1 MTSEAR
7 VDLPLFYRLTNH
19 QAISCLSFVGGFI
32 DGAGYAL
39 LYSIFTSAITG
50 NIIAAASDIYV
61 EARGV
66 FPRLMVCIFIGLG
79 AFTATVIS
87 MKLRFASVYT
97 KWETGMILFA
107 LEAVGLFVAMIVGA
121 CLNYPDVDSWQV
133 TLSAV
138 ITSFA
143 MGLQNGAAMVLIP
156 NCPATTAMTGNTI
169 RFFIYGAEA
178 ITFTGASLGLI
189 NLYPAVTGKPKDY
202 EENMKQ
208 YAQELGIKF
217 HLFSSALIPF
227 VVGALAGVPAAR
239 KMGFWSFF
247 APFLVV
253 CFIVWTLYMGNQ
265 QAKQINANNS
275 LEEQDGSVT
284 VSPLQQ
290 EDTGDKF
297 DLESQAVSALQDEHD
312 RDILEGVES
321 SVEDDQGPPGNTEPT
336 LAWGYSLI
344 EDERLSTDRE
354 RRGSTA
360 NV

>member
-1 MTSEAR
+1 MTDAAK
-7 VDLPLFYRLTNH
+7 DFPLFYKLTNH

-66 FPRLMVCIFIGLG
+66 FPRFMVCIFIGLG
-79 AFTATVIS
+79 ALTATVIS
-87 MKLRFASVYT
+87 MKLRFATVFT
-97 KWETGMILFA
+97 KWEMGMILFA
-107 LEAVGLFVAMIVGA
+107 LEAVVLFIAMVVGA
-121 CLNYPDVDSWQV
+121 CLTYPNVDSWQV

-156 NCPATTAMTGNTI
+156 NCPATTAMTGNTV

-178 ITFTGASLGLI
+178 MTFAGASLGLI
-189 NLYPAVTGKPKDY
+189 NLFPAVSGKPKDY
-202 EENMKQ
+202 EDTMKQ

-227 VVGALAGVPAAR
+227 VIGALAGVPAAR

-253 CFIVWTLYMGNQ
+253 CFIVWTLYMGNE
-265 QAKQINANNS
+265 QAKQTKANNE
-275 LEEQDGSVT
+275 LGEQDGSVI

-290 EDTGDKF
+290 DDTGDKF
-297 DLESQAVSALQDEHD
+297 DLESQTVNVSQDGHD
-312 RDILEGVES
+312 SELREGIES
-321 SVEDDQGPPGNTEPT
+321 SAEDDQGPQGNSEPT

-344 EDERLSTDRE
+344 EDERMSTNQE
-354 RRGSTA
+354 RRGSA
-360 NV
+360 KNV

>member
-1 MTSEAR
+1 MTDTSK
-7 VDLPLFYRLTNH
+7 DLPLFYRLTNH

-66 FPRLMVCIFIGLG
+66 FPRFMVCIFIGLG
-79 AFTATVIS
+79 ALTATIIS
-87 MKLRFASVYT
+87 MKLRFATVYT
-97 KWETGMILFA
+97 KWEMGMILFA
-107 LEAVGLFVAMIVGA
+107 LEAVGLFIAMIVGA
-121 CLNYPDVDSWQV
+121 CLSYPNVDSWQV
-133 TLSAV
+133 TISAV

-156 NCPATTAMTGNTI
+156 NCPATTAMTGNTV

-178 ITFTGASLGLI
+178 LTFTGASFGLI
-189 NLYPAVTGKPKDY
+189 DLYPATGKPKDY
-202 EENMKQ
+202 QDKMKA

-227 VVGALAGVPAAR
+227 VIGALVGVPAAR

-253 CFIVWTLYMGNQ
+253 CFIVWTLYMGNED
-265 QAKQINANNS
+265 AKRIKANNE
-275 LEEQDGSVT
+275 LGEQDGSAI
-284 VSPLQQ
+284 VSPLQK
-290 EDTGDKF
+290 EDTGDSF
-297 DLESQAVSALQDEHD
+297 DLESQT
-312 RDILEGVES
+312 EGVLHDAHNGVASGDANGATE
-321 SVEDDQGPPGNTEPT
+321 EAGQPPAGAEATH
-336 LAWGYSLI
+336 AWGYSLI
-344 EDERLSTDRE
+344 EDERMSTDPAE
-354 RRGSTA
+354 RRGSA
-360 NV
+360 KV

>member
-1 MTSEAR
+1 MATEAR

-156 NCPATTAMTGNTI
+156 NCPATT
-169 RFFIYGAEA
+169 
-178 ITFTGASLGLI
+178 
-189 NLYPAVTGKPKDY
+189 
-202 EENMKQ
+202 
-208 YAQELGIKF
+208 
-217 HLFSSALIPF
+217 
-227 VVGALAGVPAAR
+227 
-239 KMGFWSFF
+239 
-247 APFLVV
+247 
-253 CFIVWTLYMGNQ
+253 
-265 QAKQINANNS
+265 
-275 LEEQDGSVT
+275 
-284 VSPLQQ
+284 
-290 EDTGDKF
+290 
-297 DLESQAVSALQDEHD
+297 
-312 RDILEGVES
+312 
-321 SVEDDQGPPGNTEPT
+321 
-336 LAWGYSLI
+336 
-344 EDERLSTDRE
+344 
-354 RRGSTA
+354 
-360 NV
+360 